1 MTAPRKHP
9 RKPSIAYAPSQ
20 REREAAKPGP
30 VVIAYSRRPA
40 EAPELPLSGP
50 EARHMRE
57 IAKEA

>member
-20 REREAAKPGP
+20 RERELAKPEP
-30 VVIAYSRRPA
+30 VTFSYRLRPLP
-40 EAPELPLSGP
+40 EPELPLTGP
-50 EARHMRE
+50 EARHMRS

>member
-20 REREAAKPGP
+20 RERAAAQPAP
-30 VVIAYSRRPA
+30 VTVAYSLRPA
-40 EAPELPLSGP
+40 PQPEPPLSGP
-50 EARHMRE
+50 EARHMRA